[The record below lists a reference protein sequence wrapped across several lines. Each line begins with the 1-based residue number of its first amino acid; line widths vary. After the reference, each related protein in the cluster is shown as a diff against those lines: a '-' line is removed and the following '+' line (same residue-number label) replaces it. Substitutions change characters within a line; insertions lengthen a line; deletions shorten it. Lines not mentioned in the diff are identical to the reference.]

1 MMKAMATV
9 ARYLG
14 LALTV
19 VYGGV
24 AGGVVVRDQVQ
35 RGDWQEMLLLACWMV
50 PMAALVALALLRP
63 DRGGPVLGWTNAVVV
78 ETVLLFGSV
87 GLVPGDLLS
96 RVSAVLVFAT
106 AVPLGFLGLR
116 RPLLAGVSLLALGV
130 AFWLAVLFGSFIAG
144 AARLHDLALTGW
156 VRAVYLPVLLLGAVF
171 LLAAAFH
178 RPPQM
183 VPLPAPLRPAG
194 HPPGHRPGRPPGR
207 RPGRP
212 GGPGGRGSG
221 RVGDGVRRR
230 PAGLEPRDRHP
241 ER

>member
-1 MMKAMATV
+1 MMKTMATV
-9 ARYLG
+9 VRYLG

-19 VYGGV
+19 VYGV
-24 AGGVVVRDQVQ
+24 LAGGVLVREQVH
-35 RGDWQEMLLLACWMV
+35 RGDWQEMLIVACWMV
-50 PMAALVALALLRP
+50 PMVALAALALWRP
-63 DRGGPVLGWTNAVVV
+63 DRGGPVLGWTSAGVV
-78 ETVLLFGSV
+78 EVVLLVGSV

-116 RPLLAGVSLLALGV
+116 RPLFAGAFLLALGA
-130 AFWLAVLFGSFIAG
+130 AFWVAVLLGSFIAG
-144 AARLHDLALTGW
+144 AARMHDLALTGW
-156 VRAVYLPVLLLGAVF
+156 VRAVDLPVLLLGAVF
-171 LLAAAFH
+171 LLAAVFH

-183 VPLPAPLRPAG
+183 VPLPAPVRPVG
-194 HPPGHRPGRPPGR
+194 HPPGQRPARPPGR

-212 GGPGGRGSG
+212 GSRGSG
-221 RVGDGVRRR
+221 RVGDGLRRR

>member
-9 ARYLG
+9 VRYLG

-19 VYGGV
+19 VYGV
-24 AGGVVVRDQVQ
+24 LAGEVLVREQVHQ
-35 RGDWQEMLLLACWMV
+35 GDWQEMLIVACWMV
-50 PMAALVALALLRP
+50 PMVAFAALALRRP
-63 DRGGPVLGWTNAVVV
+63 DHGGPLLGWTSAAVVEV
-78 ETVLLFGSV
+78 VLLVGSV

-116 RPLLAGVSLLALGV
+116 RPLLAGAFLFALGA
-130 AFWLAVLFGSFIAG
+130 AFWLAVLLGSFIAG
-144 AARLHDLALTGW
+144 AARMHDLALTGW
-156 VRAVYLPVLLLGAVF
+156 VRAVDLPVLLLGAVF

-183 VPLPAPLRPAG
+183 VSLPAPVRPAG
-194 HPPGHRPGRPPGR
+194 HPPDQRPARPPGHRPGR
-207 RPGRP
+207 
-212 GGPGGRGSG
+212 PGGRGSG
-221 RVGDGVRRR
+221 RVGNGLRRR
-230 PAGLEPRDRHP
+230 SAGLEPRDRHP